1 MKSERAEESGSSRKC
16 VVV

>member
-1 MKSERAEESGSSRKC
+1 MKSERAEECGSGRKC